1 VRISLLLLSL
11 ACLPCLA
18 QIPDDAENTGG
29 APPPRAEPVNPQ
41 GPAAQQDAES
51 EREKILK
58 AADQLDLIQNNAE
71 TTKVAVDNMKDDI
84 ARLQAANADLT
95 QQLSDLR
102 AAFDKAE
109 AERTKERQVLVD
121 EVAQLVASRNAEA
134 IHSHHHSAETQP
146 VSDTDTGADATM
158 ADTEVHHSAEPAPAL
173 SPPADAAPAPAPK
186 RQKGY
191 YHTVESGETLT
202 LICQAFRDQGV
213 NVSIAQ
219 VRRANGLTN
228 KSKLRI
234 GQRLFIPQPS
244 T

>member
-1 VRISLLLLSL
+1 MRISLLLLSL

-71 TTKVAVDNMKDDI
+71 TTKVAVDNMKADI

-134 IHSHHHSAETQP
+134 IHSHHHTAETQP
-146 VSDTDTGADATM
+146 VSDTDADATM
-158 ADTEVHHSAEPAPAL
+158 AAPAPPL
-173 SPPADAAPAPAPK
+173 SPPPDAAPAPAPK

-213 NVSIAQ
+213 NVSLAQ
-219 VRRANGLTN
+219 VRRANGLTS

-234 GQRLFIPQPS
+234 GQRLFIPQPN

>member
-71 TTKVAVDNMKDDI
+71 TTKVAVDNMKADI
-84 ARLQAANADLT
+84 TRLQAANANLT

-134 IHSHHHSAETQP
+134 IHPHHHTAETQP
-146 VSDTDTGADATM
+146 VSDTGADATM
-158 ADTEVHHSAEPAPAL
+158 ADTEVHPSAAPAPAP
-173 SPPADAAPAPAPK
+173 SPPPDAAPAPAPR

-213 NVSIAQ
+213 NVSVAQ
-219 VRRANGLTN
+219 VRRANGLTSR
-228 KSKLRI
+228 SKLRI